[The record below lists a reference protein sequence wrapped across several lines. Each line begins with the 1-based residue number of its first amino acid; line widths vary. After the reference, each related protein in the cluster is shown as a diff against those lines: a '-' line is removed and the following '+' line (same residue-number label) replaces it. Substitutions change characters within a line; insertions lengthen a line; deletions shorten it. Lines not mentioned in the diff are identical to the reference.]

1 MSNTG
6 VRQRGAFK
14 TGRKGL
20 REITRP
26 GQKRGRNEVEE
37 SVENAEDSEDEEGSD
52 GVPDEEEDPEQRKG
66 QVYDALLTLLK
77 SEHPE
82 KRAKK
87 KKTEQKST
95 KTKPSPKDED
105 ESEDEEESEDEQQAI
120 EGGLEDEVSGEEADS
135 DVSDLEDSED
145 ESDPFES
152 HFNKYDEKHLEDLDK
167 GLAAR
172 TVKYKTIKKDVTES
186 ESVIFSKPCLEGEEM
201 EPLKGKQSLNSYFVK
216 QKLKIASGFH
226 DTELPLTP
234 IQKELVDPMF
244 QYKDV
249 LYEYENYAD
258 EEEYRELYSLHV
270 LNHVYK
276 TRDRILKD
284 NQKLQDNADLEL
296 LDQGFTRPKVL
307 IVVPTKDVAYNVVK
321 KIMNKS
327 GLDQFDKKSKFEDQF
342 FEDALPPASKPKSF
356 QHIFKGNT
364 NDFFVLGLKFTRK
377 SMKLYANF
385 YQSDII
391 ICSPLGIQ
399 LILENTDK
407 KKRQDDFLSSIE
419 VMVIDQLH
427 SIEYQ
432 NIMHISTI
440 FQHINKIPEQQRDT
454 DFSRIRMWYINEQA
468 KYFRQTMVFTKYIS
482 PYANSILNGKC
493 RNLAGRWKNHRKILP
508 ENSSIGKL
516 GLKVRQIFQRFDLA
530 GGSALDEPDYRF
542 KFFTS
547 VIIPSI
553 VKSTG
558 YEDGILLYIPEY
570 TDFIR
575 VRNYLKERTTILFG
589 EINEYSDQKQ
599 LTSNRARFQQGKIKV
614 LLYTE
619 RLHHFRRYEIKNVK
633 SVIFYKPPGNPEFYS
648 EVVRN
653 IGKNVFLGNCD
664 INISTVRCVYSKM
677 DSISLERIV
686 GSRRAAVLTH
696 GQNEVYEFK

>member
-1 MSNTG
+1 MSKIRAG
-6 VRQRGAFK
+6 PK
-14 TGRKGL
+14 SGRKQL
-20 REITRP
+20 REITRA
-26 GQKRGRNEVEE
+26 GQKRVRYDDEATVADLTPDNE
-37 SVENAEDSEDEEGSD
+37 SDSDNAEPSVAAERED
-52 GVPDEEEDPEQRKG
+52 VEQHRG
-66 QVYDALLTLLK
+66 QAYNALLTLLK

-82 KRAKK
+82 RKHKSNKKIKKDSQRA
-87 KKTEQKST
+87 EED
-95 KTKPSPKDED
+95 SPENDGIN
-105 ESEDEEESEDEQQAI
+105 SEDEQQNI
-120 EGGLEDEVSGEEADS
+120 ENALDDVSGGVVDEEDMEDSLS
-135 DVSDLEDSED
+135 DVDESED

-152 HFNKYDEKHLEDLDK
+152 HFSKYSESRLYAFDK
-167 GLAAR
+167 GFKDK
-172 TVKYKTIKKDVTES
+172 TVKYKSSKTDVSEEES
-186 ESVIFSKPCLEGEEM
+186 LIYSKPCLDDEEVL
-201 EPLKGKQSLNSYFVK
+201 PVKGKQTLSSYFIK
-216 QKLKIASGFH
+216 QKLKLANDFQNNG
-226 DTELPLTP
+226 LPLTE

-244 QYKDV
+244 QYKDM
-249 LYEYENYAD
+249 LYEYDDYAD
-258 EEEYRELYSLHV
+258 EDQYRDLYSLHA

-276 TRDRILKD
+276 TRDRILKN
-284 NQKLQDNADLEL
+284 NQKLQENNDEEL

-307 IVVPTKDVAYNVVK
+307 IVVPTRDAAHKIVR
-321 KIMNKS
+321 KIMEKS

-342 FEDALPPASKPKSF
+342 FEDSLPPTSKPTSF
-356 QHIFKGNT
+356 QHIFQGNT

-377 SMKLYANF
+377 SLKIYSNF

-419 VMVIDQLH
+419 VMIIDQLH

-432 NIMHISTI
+432 NAMHVTTI
-440 FQHINKIPEQQRDT
+440 FQHINKIPEQQREA

-468 KYFRQTMVFTKYIS
+468 KFFRQTIVFTKYIS
-482 PYANSILNGKC
+482 PFANSILNGKC
-493 RNLAGRWKNHRKILP
+493 RNLAGRWKNHRKIKP
-508 ENSSIGKL
+508 EQSSIGQL

-530 GGSALDEPDYRF
+530 GGTALDEPDYRF

-547 VIIPSI
+547 VIVPSI

-558 YEDGILLYIPEY
+558 YEDGILLYIPDY

-575 VRNYLKERTTILFG
+575 VRNYLKEKTTIIFG
-589 EINEYSDQKQ
+589 EINEYSNQKQ
-599 LTSNRARFQQGKIKV
+599 LTSNRARFQHGKVKV

-664 INISTVRCVYSKM
+664 INISTVRCIYSKM
-677 DSISLERIV
+677 DGLSLERVV
-686 GSRRAAVLTH
+686 GSKRAAVLAH

>member
-1 MSNTG
+1 
-6 VRQRGAFK
+6 
-14 TGRKGL
+14 
-20 REITRP
+20 
-26 GQKRGRNEVEE
+26 
-37 SVENAEDSEDEEGSD
+37 
-52 GVPDEEEDPEQRKG
+52 
-66 QVYDALLTLLK
+66 
-77 SEHPE
+77 
-82 KRAKK
+82 
-87 KKTEQKST
+87 
-95 KTKPSPKDED
+95 
-105 ESEDEEESEDEQQAI
+105 
-120 EGGLEDEVSGEEADS
+120 
-135 DVSDLEDSED
+135 
-145 ESDPFES
+145 
-152 HFNKYDEKHLEDLDK
+152 
-167 GLAAR
+167 
-172 TVKYKTIKKDVTES
+172 
-186 ESVIFSKPCLEGEEM
+186 
-201 EPLKGKQSLNSYFVK
+201 
-216 QKLKIASGFH
+216 
-226 DTELPLTP
+226 
-234 IQKELVDPMF
+234 
-244 QYKDV
+244 
-249 LYEYENYAD
+249 
-258 EEEYRELYSLHV
+258 
-270 LNHVYK
+270 
-276 TRDRILKD
+276 
-284 NQKLQDNADLEL
+284 
-296 LDQGFTRPKVL
+296 
-307 IVVPTKDVAYNVVK
+307 
-321 KIMNKS
+321 
-327 GLDQFDKKSKFEDQF
+327 
-342 FEDALPPASKPKSF
+342 
-356 QHIFKGNT
+356 
-364 NDFFVLGLKFTRK
+364 
-377 SMKLYANF
+377 
-385 YQSDII
+385 
-391 ICSPLGIQ
+391 
-399 LILENTDK
+399 
-407 KKRQDDFLSSIE
+407 
-419 VMVIDQLH
+419 
-427 SIEYQ
+427 
-432 NIMHISTI
+432 
-440 FQHINKIPEQQRDT
+440 
-454 DFSRIRMWYINEQA
+454 
-468 KYFRQTMVFTKYIS
+468 MVFTKYIS

-677 DSISLERIV
+677 DSLSLERIV